1 MEGSIDNSRRTLVTI
16 ANSYEITNSFIE
28 KILTDEI
35 SRFDEEERKRFNQCG
50 MMLTEF
56 LDQSDFEKTPIFKTG
71 IKAASSLSYA
81 TGGEQTPKEQFEYS
95 IVLLVLYLWDDIV
108 SENEDVNKEQL
119 VVLSQYFGQLI
130 AENITPP
137 LEAFEGDILSLAKLV
152 IHINNEH
159 EDLLKDCN
167 MNEFITG
174 TIRDKD
180 IPEDLNE
187 YWDISEMSCYRGVL
201 NCFKHLSNRQS
212 IQRPFDYEL
221 YKIGAKMIC
230 IINDFASYEK
240 EKEENCYLN
249 AIIVSDKTHD
259 DGKEFIENYLST
271 IIQDFEHEVE
281 YRWAFDKESSMVML
295 CWVLG
300 YLRFEKLR
308 EDMRNKKRAENSKV

>member
-1 MEGSIDNSRRTLVTI
+1 M
-16 ANSYEITNSFIE
+16 
-28 KILTDEI
+28 
-35 SRFDEEERKRFNQCG
+35 SRFDEEERQWFNQCG

-56 LDQSDFEKTPIFKTG
+56 LDKIDFEKTPIFKTG

-95 IVLLVLYLWDDIV
+95 IVLVVLYLWDDIV

-119 VVLSQYFGQLI
+119 VVLSQYFGQFI
-130 AENITPP
+130 AENKP
-137 LEAFEGDILSLAKLV
+137 LPLTSFEGDILSLAKL
-152 IHINNEH
+152 IIYINENH
-159 EDLLKDCN
+159 VGLLKNCN
-167 MNEFITG
+167 MDKFMMG

-201 NCFKHLSNRQS
+201 NCFKHLSDRQG

-249 AIIVSDKTHD
+249 AIIVRDKTHN
-259 DGKEFIENYLST
+259 DGKEFIENYFHT
-271 IIQDFEHEVE
+271 IVQDFEHEVE
-281 YRWAFDKESSMVML
+281 YRWAFDKESSMLML
-295 CWVLG
+295 SWVLG